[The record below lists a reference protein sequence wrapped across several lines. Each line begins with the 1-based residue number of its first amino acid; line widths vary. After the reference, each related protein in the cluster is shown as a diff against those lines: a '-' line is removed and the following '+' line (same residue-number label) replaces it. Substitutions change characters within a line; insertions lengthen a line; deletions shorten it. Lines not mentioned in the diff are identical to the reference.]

1 MLKMVENRRGA
12 ASVVFADMVGYSS
25 LTARNESATH
35 TMWMDFVNTCLQPEA
50 RKHGAT
56 VVRML
61 GDGCLLSFDLPEEAL
76 GWCMDV
82 RSTLVSER
90 LTPVPKWPGL
100 SMRFGAHTCEVIHE
114 HDDIY
119 GDGVNTTKRLQE
131 RAQADGILLSDA
143 LMEALGERQDM
154 EFRFLGALNYKNLEH
169 AIPTHEVIFQ
179 DVSLPVRQEGTILP
193 SIAIMP
199 FRNMTRNEELDYFAE
214 GLIDD
219 MIQSLAGLKE
229 LQVIARGSTLPFAK
243 QTVDARDVARILSV
257 RYVLQGSIR
266 EVGETIRLTLSFED
280 AQTGDTIFGE
290 KCEFPH
296 RELFAVQDNIVR
308 QIVARVAPNVRA
320 VELEKALRKPP
331 DNFTA
336 YQCMLRAL
344 DLMKTLDR
352 DDFMKA
358 KEYLDRAIELD
369 PDFVLPVAWT
379 VRWYCVNIG
388 QGWCEDRETAIEE
401 AKEMAN
407 KAIQIDRQSP
417 LALAALGHVKSYLEQ
432 DYSTALVYFDRALQ
446 VGPSHAI
453 TWVLSG
459 ATLSYLG
466 KCEEAVAHAKRGLE
480 LSPNDIDV
488 FQFYDFLS
496 IAYYFSEDFEN
507 ALTWGKLSYA
517 ENQQY
522 ASNLKALVAIHGAME
537 NTDAA
542 KEYLDKLLEIEPS
555 FSIEKC
561 KETCP
566 IEDPKIRERY
576 LKHLHAAGIPPR

>member
-1 MLKMVENRRGA
+1 MVENRRGT

-35 TMWMDFVNTCLQPEA
+35 TMWMDFVTTCLQPEA
-50 RKHGAT
+50 VKHGAT

-61 GDGCLLSFDLPEEAL
+61 GDGCLLSFDLPKEAL

-90 LTPVPKWPGL
+90 LTSVPKWPGL

-143 LMEALGERQDM
+143 LMDALDDKDGL
-154 EFRFLGALNYKNLEH
+154 EFRFLGALNYKNLEQ
-169 AIPTHEVIFQ
+169 AVPTHEVIFQ
-179 DVSLPVRQEGTILP
+179 DASLPVRHEGTVLP

-199 FRNMTRNEELDYFAE
+199 FRNMTQNEELDYFAE

-257 RYVLQGSIR
+257 RYVLQGAIR
-266 EVGETIRLTLSFED
+266 EAGETIRLTLSFED
-280 AQTGDTIFGE
+280 ALTGDTIFGE

-344 DLMKTLDR
+344 DLMNTLDR
-352 DDFMKA
+352 EDFDKA
-358 KEYLDRAIELD
+358 KEYLDRARVLD
-369 PDFVLPVAWT
+369 PDFVLPVAWA

-388 QGWCEDRETAIEE
+388 QGWCEDREAAIVQ
-401 AKEMAN
+401 AKELAN
-407 KAIQIDRQSP
+407 KAIDIDRHNP
-417 LALAALGHVKSYLEQ
+417 LALAAYGHVKSYLEK
-432 DYSTALVYFDRALQ
+432 DFSTALVYFDRARQ
-446 VGPSHAI
+446 IGPSHAM
-453 TWVLSG
+453 TWILSSG
-459 ATLSYLG
+459 TLSYLDKG
-466 KCEEAVAHAKRGLE
+466 EEALEHARRGLD
-480 LSPNDIDV
+480 LSPNDQDL
-488 FQFYDFLS
+488 FLFYCFLS
-496 IAYYFSEDFEN
+496 VAHMACDEFDE
-507 ALTWGKLSYA
+507 ALTWAKLSHS
-517 ENQQY
+517 ENGNY
-522 ASNLKALVAIHGAME
+522 SANLKQLVTLNCALGNMSEARNFAGQ
-537 NTDAA
+537 
-542 KEYLDKLLEIEPS
+542 LLKAEPA
-555 FSIEKC
+555 FRIEKYR
-561 KETCP
+561 KVCP
-566 IEDPKIRERY
+566 LISKVKRERY
-576 LKHLHAAGIPPR
+576 LNFLEQAGLPG